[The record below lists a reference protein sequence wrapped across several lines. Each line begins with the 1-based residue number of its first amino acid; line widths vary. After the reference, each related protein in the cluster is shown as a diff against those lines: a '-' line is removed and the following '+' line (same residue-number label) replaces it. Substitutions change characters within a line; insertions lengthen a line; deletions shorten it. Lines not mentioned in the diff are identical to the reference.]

1 MEKDYVAV
9 GRIKRAVGL
18 KGEVLIKAFSS
29 TKSIIVPGCLFLK
42 EKDGFRRFQIARFRK
57 KGPKELVCLLEG
69 VNNRTLAEGLERRQ
83 VFQEKSLLP
92 REDTDEYFWY
102 ELEGLRVM
110 DQDGKELGTVYSII
124 EAGAQDVLVV
134 RDGKREI
141 LIPMVDEFI
150 KEIDTTRG
158 ICLVD
163 LPPGLEETTATSI
176 KGKRK

>member
-42 EKDGFRRFQIARFRK
+42 EEDGFKRFQIARFRE

-69 VNNRTLAEGLERRQ
+69 VNNRALAEGFEGRQ
-83 VFQEKSLLP
+83 VLQKKSLLP
-92 REDTDEYFWY
+92 REDTNEYFWY

>member
-1 MEKDYVAV
+1 MNKDYVAI

-29 TKSIIVPGCLFLK
+29 TKNITVPGCLFLEGK
-42 EKDGFRRFQIARFRK
+42 NGFKRFKIIRFRE

-69 VNNRTLAEGLERRQ
+69 INNRTLAEDLERRQ

-102 ELEGLRVM
+102 ELKGLKVV
-110 DQDGKELGTVYSII
+110 DQNGEELGTIYSII

-150 KEIDTTRG
+150 KEIDTSRG

-163 LPPGLEETTATSI
+163 LPPGLEETTTTLI
-176 KGKRK
+176 KGKKK